1 MSTSPRLQ
9 FSTHTRPHD
18 LMSSLAD
25 TLSSTSVLSLTPPTP
40 SPPDSSNLD
49 MSLASRVPPEL
60 LLDIF
65 SIVSDSPSKDHTQYL
80 ERNRNL
86 KSFALV
92 HSSWS
97 NPAKEN
103 LQEEVYLRKIV
114 KVSADEEDLRRM
126 PGSLVDSGIQRTKYL
141 TCEGHLN
148 DVTNGTGFKI
158 WRQVRYLRLLAG
170 SRSDEISSMSDF
182 VRFPR
187 KY

>member
-1 MSTSPRLQ
+1 MSIAGRI
-9 FSTHTRPHD
+9 
-18 LMSSLAD
+18 
-25 TLSSTSVLSLTPPTP
+25 
-40 SPPDSSNLD
+40 
-49 MSLASRVPPEL
+49 PPEL

-65 SIVSDSPSKDHTQYL
+65 SIVSDSPCKDHDQYL

-97 NPAKEN
+97 SPAKEI
-103 LQEEVYLRKIV
+103 LQEEVYFRKIV
-114 KVSADEEDLRRM
+114 KGSADEDDLKRM
-126 PGSLVDSGIQRTKYL
+126 PGRLVDSGNSGTKYL

-148 DVTNGTGFKI
+148 DVTNSTGLKI
-158 WRQVRYLRLLAG
+158 WSQVRYLRLLTG
-170 SRSDEISSMSDF
+170 SRSEDTSSMRDF